1 MSLESDDSDVFDEFA
16 KAAPSALSTASIPV
30 QDRWNGRRL
39 TSVFVVNPSELTQL
53 GWYHTLY
60 HLDDVL
66 LVGSSGSATD
76 AVEAVSTGW
85 ADLVLI
91 DLEADSRSGR
101 WIEQELAQ
109 KQLRAQY
116 LFTAD
121 DDLFTADDDLDSP
134 NSGQRVVARTPT
146 LSTRGGVGEVVGALR
161 ASIDHMFNDDEVR
174 LRTSEQ
180 TVGVISDAERFEAR
194 VRGNQS

>member
-1 MSLESDDSDVFDEFA
+1 MSLESDGSDVFDEFT
-16 KAAPSALSTASIPV
+16 KAAPSALSNTSTPV
-30 QDRWNGRRL
+30 QDPWNERRL

-76 AVEAVSTGW
+76 AVEAVSNGW

-91 DLEADSRSGR
+91 DLDADSRSGR

-109 KQLRAQY
+109 KPLGARY

-121 DDLFTADDDLDSP
+121 DP
-134 NSGQRVVARTPT
+134 MHGQTPARCGAEHRQTM
-146 LSTRGGVGEVVGALR
+146 STRGGVSEVVGALR
-161 ASIDHMFNDDEVR
+161 SSIDHIFNDEEIR
-174 LRTSEQ
+174 LRSSEQ
-180 TVGVISDAERFEAR
+180 SVGHASDAERFEAQ